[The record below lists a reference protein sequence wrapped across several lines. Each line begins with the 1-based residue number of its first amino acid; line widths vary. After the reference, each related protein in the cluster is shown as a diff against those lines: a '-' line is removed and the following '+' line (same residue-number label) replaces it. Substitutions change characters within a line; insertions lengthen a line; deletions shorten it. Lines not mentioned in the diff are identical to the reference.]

1 MATPAP
7 SRLPHLQP
15 SDWIAAA
22 MARLSR
28 EGIDLVC
35 VEVLARDLHVSKG
48 SFYWHFKDRDD
59 LLVRLLERWETAEM
73 EWLAGEEPQ
82 SAGPDRDSG
91 NAAARWARFVA
102 RSAEPERMRTEFGIR
117 TWARR
122 DERVAQRL
130 AHLETRTARV
140 VAGILRDIGFA
151 PDAADVWSQV
161 VLLVRLG
168 WIDRAIRGGE
178 VQNSSLGL
186 SDLLSELV
194 LAASARAASENR

>member
-7 SRLPHLQP
+7 SRLSPLQP
-15 SDWIAAA
+15 SDWIAVAL
-22 MARLSR
+22 ARLSR
-28 EGIDLVC
+28 EGIDSVC
-35 VEVLARDLHVSKG
+35 VEVLARDLHVSIG

-59 LLVRLLERWETAEM
+59 LLVRLLERWEAAEM
-73 EWLAGEEPQ
+73 EWLLGEEPEAAG
-82 SAGPDRDSG
+82 SARESS

-151 PDAADVWSQV
+151 PETAELWSQIA
-161 VLLVRLG
+161 LLVRLG
-168 WIDRAIRGGE
+168 WIDRAIRSGE
-178 VQNSSLGL
+178 FQHVSLGL
-186 SDLLSELV
+186 GDLLSELV
-194 LAASARAASENR
+194 LAASARAVSENR